1 MNRINSSIKNLL
13 FRIAGNKYQEL
24 VVIAL
29 NWKYIV
35 GNLLSERSQILKY
48 ERKILYV
55 KVCNHVW
62 MQEFILHRPDIIKK
76 MKEKTNIEIDNIL
89 FTV

>member
-1 MNRINSSIKNLL
+1 MNKANSSLQNLL
-13 FRIAGNKYQEL
+13 FRIAGEKYKDL
-24 VVIAL
+24 VIIAL
-29 NWKYIV
+29 NWKIIV
-35 GNLLSERSQILKY
+35 GKLLSERSRILKL

-55 KVCNHVW
+55 KVCNHIW

-76 MKEKTNIEIDNIL
+76 LKENTNIEIDNIL